1 MDEHF
6 FKTTPS
12 SIYLVKND
20 ITLLGREVT
29 FFKNNIILFFKRKY
43 LMKFPLNLTHLG
55 TIKDLIDFELNMP
68 NYQSL
73 VLSH

>member
-20 ITLLGREVT
+20 ITLIGREVT

-43 LMKFPLNLTHLG
+43 LMGILIQKLNFLNLPNNK
-55 TIKDLIDFELNMP
+55 IK
-68 NYQSL
+68 
-73 VLSH
+73 VL